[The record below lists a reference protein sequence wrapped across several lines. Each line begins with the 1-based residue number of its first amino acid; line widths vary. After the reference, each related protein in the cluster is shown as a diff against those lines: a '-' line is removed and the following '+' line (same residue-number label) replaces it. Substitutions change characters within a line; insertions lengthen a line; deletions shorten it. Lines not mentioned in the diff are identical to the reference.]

1 MLLPCGL
8 YPHRAKRRRHGDARE
23 EEGALG
29 SCSRTDGEKG
39 KELWG
44 AAAGRMG
51 KRKVLQKVLVEH
63 NAGRQKVSKKRSAT
77 ARLRQEAAENSEK
90 GVQRRGS
97 RSFQ

>member
-1 MLLPCGL
+1 MLLPCGFYL
-8 YPHRAKRRRHGDARE
+8 HRLKRRRHGDARE

-63 NAGRQKVSKKRSAT
+63 NAGRQKVSKSAQRVQSSGTVSEDGRRS
-77 ARLRQEAAENSEK
+77 
-90 GVQRRGS
+90 
-97 RSFQ
+97 